1 LDLTTTLNEKDV
13 KYSTIMFVAP
23 SIRKFRTKDTVID
36 SRLANPVIIAR
47 PVRFIIYEQ
56 RMYEET
62 SAKIKEISSR
72 LQSHDP
78 VIISKI
84 LMNGSPRSSLRH
96 YGLLIFVSEKNP

>member
-1 LDLTTTLNEKDV
+1 MDLTTTLNEKDV